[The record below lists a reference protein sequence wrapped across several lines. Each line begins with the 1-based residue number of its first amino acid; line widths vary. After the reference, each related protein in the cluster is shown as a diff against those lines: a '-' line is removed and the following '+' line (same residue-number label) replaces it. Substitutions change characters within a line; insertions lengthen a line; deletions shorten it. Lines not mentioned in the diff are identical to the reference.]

1 MTHFDSD
8 DMRRRFPKAR
18 HLLRHSDFERVYKH
32 GRRHFARHLTVFYL
46 RREGEPAVSGLRIGF
61 TVGKVLGKAVERNRM
76 RRVLREAARLSGL
89 ERALDVDVVVNPKKS
104 LLDADFVEVRSEMGK
119 ALEVIEKSFRKF

>member
-1 MTHFDSD
+1 MTHSASD
-8 DMRRRFPKAR
+8 DSRRRFPKAR
-18 HLLRHSDFERVYKH
+18 HLLRHSDFERVYKQ

-46 RREGEPAVSGLRIGF
+46 RREGEPSVSGLRIGF

-89 ERALDVDVVVNPKKS
+89 EGAFDVDVVVNPKKS
-104 LLDADFVEVRSEMGK
+104 LLDADFAEVRSEMGK
-119 ALEVIEKSFRKF
+119 ALEVIGKSFRKL

>member
-1 MTHFDSD
+1 MTHSASD
-8 DMRRRFPKAR
+8 DSRRRFPKAR
-18 HLLRHSDFERVYKH
+18 HLLRHSDFERVYKL

-46 RREGEPAVSGLRIGF
+46 RREGEPTVSGLRIGF

-89 ERALDVDVVVNPKKS
+89 ERAFDVDVVVNPKKS
-104 LLDADFVEVRSEMGK
+104 VLDADFAEVRSEMGK
-119 ALEVIEKSFRKF
+119 ALEVIGKSFRKF

>member
-1 MTHFDSD
+1 MTHSASD
-8 DMRRRFPKAR
+8 RTGRRFPKAR
-18 HLLRHSDFERVYKH
+18 HLLRHSDFERVYKR
-32 GRRHFARHLTVFYL
+32 GRRHFARHFTVFYL

-76 RRVLREAARLSGL
+76 KRLLREAARLSGL

-104 LLDADFVEVRSEMGK
+104 LLDADFAEVHREMRS
-119 ALEVIEKSFRKF
+119 ALDGMEKSSRKL